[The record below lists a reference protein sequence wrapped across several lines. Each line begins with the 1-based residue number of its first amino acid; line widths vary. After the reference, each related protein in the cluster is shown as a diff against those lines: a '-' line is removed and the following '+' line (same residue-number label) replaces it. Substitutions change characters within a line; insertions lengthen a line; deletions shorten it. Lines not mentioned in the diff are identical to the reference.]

1 MISPNRECPSMFL
14 RDFYLSFYLHDKKVF
29 FLTRRLIY
37 SNSPI
42 RIFTDIH
49 SAPEFHFE
57 NGVNFPLRLLLW
69 EGGFLFLFEWWRGE
83 YFDFYIR
90 KYVIKCLI
98 MLCIFVFT
106 MGQLLRVQTGAHE
119 C

>member
-49 SAPEFHFE
+49 SAPEFHF
-57 NGVNFPLRLLLW
+57 
-69 EGGFLFLFEWWRGE
+69 
-83 YFDFYIR
+83 
-90 KYVIKCLI
+90 
-98 MLCIFVFT
+98 
-106 MGQLLRVQTGAHE
+106 
-119 C
+119 